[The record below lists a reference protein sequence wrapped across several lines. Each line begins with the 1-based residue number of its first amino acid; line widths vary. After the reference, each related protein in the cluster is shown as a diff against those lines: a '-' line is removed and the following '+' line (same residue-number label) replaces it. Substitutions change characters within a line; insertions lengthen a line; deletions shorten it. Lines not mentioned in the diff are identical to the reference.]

1 MTPQQGDTDRLT
13 LQAQHAAVAVAEA
26 NIAAQQALIRVLRQQ
41 KAYQSVVA
49 PFDGII
55 THRNVDTGSL
65 VQAGSTFMFT
75 LMQSDVIR
83 TQVYVPQD
91 AAFGVAVG
99 VDAVVRVPENPDRTF
114 PGKVTRFAHA
124 LAPGTRTLLTEID
137 VPNPDGALSPGLY
150 VTVELH
156 IPRKTP
162 AILVPADALI
172 FNSDGLQVAVVDNG
186 TVRLQKVTVARDL
199 GTEIEVRDGVKP
211 GDEVIL
217 KPAVALADG
226 SRVQP
231 QAATSQTSQR

>member
-13 LQAQHAAVAVAEA
+13 LEAQHAAIAVAEL
-26 NIAAQQALIRVLRQQ
+26 NIAAQQALIRVYRQQ

-55 THRNVDTGSL
+55 TQRNVDTGSL

-114 PGKVTRFAHA
+114 SGKVTRFAHA
-124 LAPGTRTLLTEID
+124 LAPGTRTLL
-137 VPNPDGALSPGLY
+137 
-150 VTVELH
+150 
-156 IPRKTP
+156 
-162 AILVPADALI
+162 
-172 FNSDGLQVAVVDNG
+172 
-186 TVRLQKVTVARDL
+186 RD
-199 GTEIEVRDGVKP
+199 RC
-211 GDEVIL
+211 
-217 KPAVALADG
+217 AQ
-226 SRVQP
+226 S
-231 QAATSQTSQR
+231 

>member
-1 MTPQQGDTDRLT
+1 M
-13 LQAQHAAVAVAEA
+13 
-26 NIAAQQALIRVLRQQ
+26 LRQQ

-55 THRNVDTGSL
+55 TQRNVDTGSL
-65 VQAGSTFMFT
+65 VQSGTTFMFT

-91 AAFGVAVG
+91 AAFGVAAG

-137 VPNPDGALSPGLY
+137 VPNPDGALSPGMY

-156 IPRKTP
+156 IPRKNP
-162 AILVPADALI
+162 SIIVPADALV
-172 FNSDGLQVAVVDNG
+172 FNGDGMQVAVADNG
-186 TVRLQKVTVARDL
+186 TARFHKVTVARDF
-199 GTEIEVRDGVKP
+199 GTEVEVRDGIKP

-217 KPAVALADG
+217 KPAVTLADG
-226 SRVQP
+226 SKVQP
-231 QAATSQTSQR
+231 QAATVQTSQR